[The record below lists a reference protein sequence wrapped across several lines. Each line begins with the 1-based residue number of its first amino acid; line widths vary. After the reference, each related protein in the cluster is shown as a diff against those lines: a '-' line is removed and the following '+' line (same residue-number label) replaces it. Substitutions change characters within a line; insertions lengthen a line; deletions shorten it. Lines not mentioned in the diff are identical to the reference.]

1 MSKISRLNKIWVFSS
16 GLVLGIILLGLLF
29 YQLHLSY
36 VENLKKSELA
46 SFDNAS
52 FLLKEKMDSYIHGL
66 QGMNGIY
73 LATGFNPELKTIRN
87 YAESRKFFNNFP
99 GALGYGFVR
108 RVPKSQL
115 ALFVSQRKKMLN
127 TFAIKKIS
135 NLNFTDSFVVEAIE
149 PLELNRPALGL
160 DIGSELIRRATAQQ
174 AMDSG
179 LAVISPP
186 LQLVQKDH
194 RGVGFLFFLPL
205 YDQSKTP
212 TTISER
218 RKRLIGWSNTPL
230 HSSGIIQFL
239 TKSIDKNLILELSDA
254 QGGLIHRDSRPTDRR
269 YTESISWMQKILT
282 VGGRTWIVRGAMRPN
297 FNLIFITFLSIFF
310 FIFLSSLY
318 VYLLFKIK
326 KIFSEK
332 EVSDT
337 RIKEIESWQTAVL
350 NGANLA
356 MISASADGIIS
367 TFNKEAERI
376 TGYLADEMI
385 GKKTPEVF
393 HDLDEVK
400 ARAKVLSEELGHPV
414 QIGIDTFIAKALLN
428 GSDTNEWTYV
438 SKSGARTPVRLCIS
452 SLKND
457 VGEILGY
464 LGVAEDLTEIKKIQ
478 STLELQ
484 KQTMISYAK
493 MAALGEMASGVA
505 HEINNPL
512 AIISGRTTVLKLM
525 MEDGQL
531 NNESLLIGIKK
542 IEETTQRI
550 SKIIIGLKTF
560 SRESS
565 KDPMVKTPLSSIIQD
580 TLDLCHQRMINQNV
594 DFQIDNEEAILLLC
608 RPVQISQVLINL
620 FGNALDAIESIPQ
633 KWIKLEVK
641 KIDKNV
647 FISVTDNGPSI
658 ETGIVDR
665 MFAPFFTT
673 KVVGKGTGLGLS
685 ISKGIIQSHDGE
697 LSYRLANKHNQ
708 FVIQLPCLEIDPSQE

>member
-1 MSKISRLNKIWVFSS
+1 MLYQINLCLLN
-16 GLVLGIILLGLLF
+16 
-29 YQLHLSY
+29 QC
-36 VENLKKSELA
+36 
-46 SFDNAS
+46 
-52 FLLKEKMDSYIHGL
+52 
-66 QGMNGIY
+66 
-73 LATGFNPELKTIRN
+73 
-87 YAESRKFFNNFP
+87 
-99 GALGYGFVR
+99 
-108 RVPKSQL
+108 
-115 ALFVSQRKKMLN
+115 
-127 TFAIKKIS
+127 
-135 NLNFTDSFVVEAIE
+135 
-149 PLELNRPALGL
+149 
-160 DIGSELIRRATAQQ
+160 
-174 AMDSG
+174 
-179 LAVISPP
+179 
-186 LQLVQKDH
+186 
-194 RGVGFLFFLPL
+194 
-205 YDQSKTP
+205 
-212 TTISER
+212 
-218 RKRLIGWSNTPL
+218 
-230 HSSGIIQFL
+230 
-239 TKSIDKNLILELSDA
+239 
-254 QGGLIHRDSRPTDRR
+254 
-269 YTESISWMQKILT
+269 
-282 VGGRTWIVRGAMRPN
+282 
-297 FNLIFITFLSIFF
+297 
-310 FIFLSSLY
+310 
-318 VYLLFKIK
+318 
-326 KIFSEK
+326 
-332 EVSDT
+332 
-337 RIKEIESWQTAVL
+337 
-350 NGANLA
+350 
-356 MISASADGIIS
+356 IS

-393 HDLDEVK
+393 HDLDEVT
-400 ARAKVLSEELGHPV
+400 ARAKVLTEELGHPV
-414 QIGIDTFIAKALLN
+414 KIGIDTFIAKALLN

-484 KQTMISYAK
+484 KQTMISSAK

-685 ISKGIIQSHDGE
+685 ISKGIIQAHAGE